1 MAKTYNDDEEQF
13 GGFGRE
19 AVEKAAKRPTYAS
32 TQGQVGER
40 ERREAEVAGPLKAPK
55 KRIVTK
61 EQMKK
66 EGFDNLRDYLNF
78 KQGKERRKAA
88 PTKTA
93 SVPREPSRGTQD
105 EGDAGEAEARAAQE
119 AKIAKAREM
128 RKQTDPGDVPASARM
143 SEYSPFKKGGS
154 VKSSASKRADGI
166 AMRGKTRGRMV

>member
-78 KQGKERRKAA
+78 KQNKKRRVTKDSEG
-88 PTKTA
+88 KTA
-93 SVPREPSRGTQD
+93 SGMSREALGVRDDSMSDKDRLLAQLDSAKESSQAGRYGTMKRG
-105 EGDAGEAEARAAQE
+105 G
-119 AKIAKAREM
+119 M
-128 RKQTDPGDVPASARM
+128 V
-143 SEYSPFKKGGS
+143 
-154 VKSSASKRADGI
+154 SSASKRADWCVK
-166 AMRGKTRGRMV
+166 RGKTKGRMV